1 VTLITEEIMKIGFNK
16 LPSKVLRAVII
27 AVLLLTGLSVTP
39 ALADVTVA
47 TDWYTTTPQQFGPY
61 TILYADFNC
70 GAGSNRLLVAV
81 VTGEYRTNFENVITL
96 TATKGT
102 GVNFT
107 PVVSTSTAAA
117 MGVWI
122 GYLTEAQIAGNTNDI
137 VITGPAPLADFRG
150 SDVHLACF
158 SGVSQDT
165 PIVAGG
171 TDEGNS
177 GLDYNFGPW
186 DFSVNAVNGGL
197 VLYAGA
203 LSSFVASTT
212 HPAGYTVEIDQQ
224 GGDTPDYRTIVGSKA
239 ITATGTEA
247 ASVGTWSNSRSAFV
261 AVSINPAVPPTITSA
276 NNTAFTVLASETFT
290 ITTSGDP
297 APAITLTGGSLPT
310 GVSLVDNGDGTAA
323 LSGTAASGTV
333 GSYPITITA
342 SNGALPDASQN
353 FTLNVV
359 KANQT
364 INVTTPAPAS
374 AAYNSSFSVDATASS
389 GLPVTY
395 SSGSPGVCTNVG
407 ADFTMV
413 SGTGTCVVQYDQAG
427 DADYN
432 AAPQV
437 TNNVAAQKLDQTI
450 NVTTPAPANAAY
462 NSSFSVDATASSGLP
477 VSYSSGSP
485 GVCTNVGAL
494 FTMVSGTG
502 TCVVQYDQAGNA
514 DYNPAPQV
522 TNNVSAQ
529 KLDQTINVTTPAPA
543 NAAYNSSFSV
553 DATASSGLP
562 VSYSSGS
569 PGVCTNVGAL
579 FTMISGTGTCVVQY
593 DQGGNAN
600 YNAAPQVTNN
610 VTAQTET
617 LTVTGITANDKVY
630 DGTTVASINVGG
642 AVLVG
647 VIGGDEVTLDV
658 TGATGAFADKD
669 VANGKTVTISG
680 LGLNGADAGKYSLPI
695 PQATTTANITSATV
709 VPSIVANDKVY
720 DGTTDASFS
729 CSLAGVIAP
738 DVVSCTGG
746 TGSFADK
753 NVGPGKTVT
762 ATGLGL
768 SGADSGNYQLSTTT
782 ASGSAEITVR
792 TLTVTATGIN
802 KVYDGTTTATVSLS
816 DDRVPGDDL
825 TVSYASASFVDPNV
839 GIGIIVNVTGISI
852 DGGADIGNYTL
863 GNTTATTTADIT
875 ASGQT
880 ITVITSAPASAIN
893 GSSFDVE
900 ATASS
905 GLPVTIT
912 TSGSCT
918 GGDTDGTATITMTS
932 GTGTC
937 TVHYNQAGDSNYSAA
952 PEVTEDVAA
961 TEGPAFTSADNTN
974 FTVNAVGNFTITTTG
989 NPTPAI
995 SHTSGA
1001 LPTGVSFLDNSDG
1014 TATLSGAPAPGTA
1027 GVYTLQ
1033 LEALN
1038 GILPNA
1044 SQTFTLTVA
1053 GGPVIVS
1060 DGIGSVAD
1068 TGDGHLDEFEVT
1080 TVAVTQLLVTF
1091 SEDVLNVP
1099 STDANYGD
1107 SVINPDNYILV
1118 RDNGDGIQ
1126 TAICEGGVIG
1136 GDIVITIDSVA
1147 YDGSDPFVATLNING
1162 GVRLPVGWYR
1172 LLVCGSRSIV
1182 SATTGLPLAGSNG
1195 IEGTDFA
1202 RNFRISAQ
1210 NRDTET
1216 TSLPATGFP
1225 QGRVTALPV
1234 QTAIN
1239 AYGSSDM
1246 LLEIPVLAQRMPIV
1260 VVPQS
1265 AGSWD
1270 VTWLGN
1276 DAGYLAGSAFPTWAG
1291 NTVITGH
1298 VWDANNLPGPFV
1310 NLKTLKYGDQVKII
1324 AWGQVYTY
1332 EVREN
1337 KIVSPGDVATVM
1349 RHEVL
1354 DWVTL
1359 LSCEEYDP
1367 NSGDY
1372 HSRRIVRAVLVSIK

>member
-407 ADFTMV
+407 ADFSMV

-437 TNNVAAQKLDQTI
+437 TNNVA
-450 NVTTPAPANAAY
+450 
-462 NSSFSVDATASSGLP
+462 
-477 VSYSSGSP
+477 
-485 GVCTNVGAL
+485 
-494 FTMVSGTG
+494 
-502 TCVVQYDQAGNA
+502 
-514 DYNPAPQV
+514 
-522 TNNVSAQ
+522 AQ

-669 VANGKTVTISG
+669 VANGKTVSISG
-680 LGLNGADAGKYSLPI
+680 LGLNGADAGKYSLPT

-1162 GVRLPVGWYR
+1162 GSRLPVGWYR